1 MRKIAVVGT
10 MLLTLAVV
18 GCSKKTEEHA
28 TEGTMAPP
36 AQEQAAPAPAP
47 MPGMEQSKP
56 AEQPAA
62 PGAPEAPSNPQGQ
75 APGAK

>member
-28 TEGTMAPP
+28 TESTMAPP
-36 AQEQAAPAPAP
+36 AQQQAAPAP
-47 MPGMEQSKP
+47 MQGMDQSKP